1 MQFCGAGARGAEIIW
16 GRGPGAENKFY
27 INIFCSQFGGF
38 QDEEKLISTSISIVL
53 QLQNSFMQQYMDV
66 AGAGAGAEIMDKV
79 GTGAKNK

>member
-38 QDEEKLISTSISIVL
+38 
-53 QLQNSFMQQYMDV
+53 
-66 AGAGAGAEIMDKV
+66 
-79 GTGAKNK
+79 